1 MSLFK
6 IRQFW
11 STTSEDDEYFDHNSL
26 LVAKINSDFDYV
38 VTGSQSGVLRIF
50 CPNCEVSENGTYA
63 GFNPNDVIVEKIL
76 DHPIL
81 QVGSGRLVSGNSATQ
96 LAVLHP
102 KELLVFSLILKP
114 GKTQH
119 GNQSYLQLVY
129 EHKLRKSS
137 ANFVIGPFGESQNR
151 DFVCVQSLDGILSFF
166 EQESQI
172 SYVALPD
179 FLLPGPLG
187 YVIKTDSFVT
197 VSSSW
202 EIVSYRYKTL
212 AEVAEESG
220 DPIHLKQKIS
230 TEWAYNFGE
239 SVIDLQVI
247 SDVINKEVWI
257 VVLGE
262 KNLLCLSENGRLKC
276 MKKLDYSPICMETY
290 VIDTNLFTLVTAETN
305 MLLVYEN
312 TMLKWSAHL
321 DFLPTAIHR
330 AFLKGI
336 RGTLVLLSDE
346 GRLECCYLGTE
357 PSFFVAPPV
366 SVPEIDFEKAEHELL
381 ALETVISKSN
391 NNVDSEIVVCTFQH
405 NIKNAASNYMCGLK
419 ITIVP
424 QASFQEVQ
432 VTILVQRPL
441 KVRTSIKCGV
451 CSSLIYFSNLCETAR
466 VCSHAFLD
474 EAQDVPSLIVEV
486 KVSVINTFG
495 VPRALTRF
503 TLLPSSLILEAAG
516 AEKENKHKITLTT
529 DQPPRALASLFEE
542 YCDSQASPNAI
553 GFKGASGNRAT
564 ILVAKHSEKY
574 RLQSDTVTMLPVLIE
589 LLLARL
595 KKNCGPDCKVSA
607 NTTNDWKSLNFAGFL
622 QENLC
627 QLTAQFRLIQKR
639 LIAKYRAKNPI
650 SLKPLELLLGDTYTD
665 ISEIT
670 DKLECEL
677 ENLAKAQSDLACALY
692 LAKQLIDLLHVDK
705 DLMSMISSLFC
716 TNVKDLDIQAWE
728 DVMDASFCYLLRTLL
743 AKTEKDRL
751 RAPHTSFDEVKDLA
765 KFEKHLGQVLERLPK
780 QHALKEDDDVF
791 DKDGK

>member
-1 MSLFK
+1 
-6 IRQFW
+6 
-11 STTSEDDEYFDHNSL
+11 
-26 LVAKINSDFDYV
+26 
-38 VTGSQSGVLRIF
+38 
-50 CPNCEVSENGTYA
+50 
-63 GFNPNDVIVEKIL
+63 
-76 DHPIL
+76 
-81 QVGSGRLVSGNSATQ
+81 
-96 LAVLHP
+96 
-102 KELLVFSLILKP
+102 
-114 GKTQH
+114 
-119 GNQSYLQLVY
+119 
-129 EHKLRKSS
+129 
-137 ANFVIGPFGESQNR
+137 
-151 DFVCVQSLDGILSFF
+151 
-166 EQESQI
+166 
-172 SYVALPD
+172 
-179 FLLPGPLG
+179 
-187 YVIKTDSFVT
+187 
-197 VSSSW
+197 
-202 EIVSYRYKTL
+202 
-212 AEVAEESG
+212 
-220 DPIHLKQKIS
+220 
-230 TEWAYNFGE
+230 
-239 SVIDLQVI
+239 
-247 SDVINKEVWI
+247 
-257 VVLGE
+257 
-262 KNLLCLSENGRLKC
+262 
-276 MKKLDYSPICMETY
+276 
-290 VIDTNLFTLVTAETN
+290 
-305 MLLVYEN
+305 
-312 TMLKWSAHL
+312 
-321 DFLPTAIHR
+321 
-330 AFLKGI
+330 
-336 RGTLVLLSDE
+336 
-346 GRLECCYLGTE
+346 
-357 PSFFVAPPV
+357 
-366 SVPEIDFEKAEHELL
+366 
-381 ALETVISKSN
+381 
-391 NNVDSEIVVCTFQH
+391 
-405 NIKNAASNYMCGLK
+405 
-419 ITIVP
+419 
-424 QASFQEVQ
+424 
-432 VTILVQRPL
+432 
-441 KVRTSIKCGV
+441 
-451 CSSLIYFSNLCETAR
+451 
-466 VCSHAFLD
+466 HAFLD

-595 KKNCGPDCKVSA
+595 KKNCGPDCKVFFSSPLPASDIFNYANEHFIAKSRVKELQVSA

-791 DKDGK
+791 DKDESQKPDSDQSEEVAFCKEKS